1 MRDIQKN
8 EGDILYVEVFLTNY
22 QNMEFQDDIINLLK
36 NNSFLLAQLKT
47 DELVYLWE
55 NYSEGKSVIINF
67 LDVIISEHDYAKL
80 KTIISLSMGVKE
92 DFLDIYTQM
101 AKNENIS
108 KRVLLIDVLLDLG
121 FPATEELIIEPMR
134 KDKNNKNNKELE
146 RNHIFDILEYRMDD
160 TELQTIFLNHLEEL
174 FHSAIHEKMQ
184 ILSLGMELNSNL
196 STELVDK
203 YGVLLS
209 YYNQIPS
216 ENQKWAD
223 EVISNIINNDGE
235 EKLLLDIKERLKNEK
250 LILKKSGSYSIV
262 LGTKEWVLKLCRERI
277 TWKIPRKSFLL
288 NDNEFETVLDNNGIP
303 IAGIEWQEFLPITD
317 KKITKDLIYKY
328 LIEFRNQ
335 NLTITDSTILAYNP
349 QNFRFLKD
357 TSKVKKEYQNVP
369 EWFLENPVVSIDID
383 AIYTRGENEEADK
396 AMDEAISRFGK

>member
-1 MRDIQKN
+1 MGDIQKN
-8 EGDILYVEVFLTNY
+8 EDDILYIESFLPNY
-22 QNMEFQDDIINLLK
+22 QNIEFQDDIINLLK

-55 NYSEGKSVIINF
+55 NYSEGKNLIINF
-67 LDVIISEHDYAKL
+67 IDIIVSNHDYAKL
-80 KTIISLSMGVKE
+80 KTIISLSMSAKE

-101 AKNENIS
+101 AENVDIS

-121 FPATEELIIEPMR
+121 FPATEELIIGTLR
-134 KDKNNKNNKELE
+134 KDKGNQNNKKLE
-146 RNHIFDILEYRMDD
+146 KNHIFDILEYRMDD
-160 TELQTIFLNHLEEL
+160 TELQTIFLSHFEEL
-174 FHSAIHEKMQ
+174 FDSAIHEKMQ
-184 ILSLGMELNSNL
+184 ILSLGLELDSNL
-196 STELVDK
+196 STEIVDK
-203 YGVLLS
+203 YEILVS

-223 EVISNIINNDGE
+223 EIISDIINNNSE
-235 EKLLLDIKERLKNEK
+235 EKLLLDIKERLKSEK
-250 LILKKSGSYSIV
+250 LTLKESGSYSIV

-277 TWKIPRKSFLL
+277 TWNSPRKSFLL
-288 NDNEFETVLDNNGIP
+288 NASEFETILDNNGIP

-328 LIEFRNQ
+328 LVEFRNQ
-335 NLTITDSTILAYNP
+335 NLTIADSTILAYNQ

-357 TSKVKKEYQNVP
+357 TSMVKKEYQDIP

-383 AIYTRGENEEADK
+383 AIYERGENEEADR
-396 AMDEAISRFGK
+396 AMDEAISRHGK